1 LQDQRSDH
9 FCCNEGKDRVFALAE
24 KYDVRK
30 AERQTERP
38 SALQALKE
46 KSNVMMKFEEMRGA
60 SMHEQLAKEA
70 AAQMDHMLSNIKQ
83 KDVRMQEIRELR
95 MHIINYS
102 KTRDIYTAYR
112 KAGYSRNFF
121 EAHRKEIT
129 LHKAAKDAF
138 DQLGLKKIPKVSEL
152 NEEFNRLAKQKNADY
167 AQYRTERERMRD
179 RANARRNAE
188 MILRGQLN

>member
-1 LQDQRSDH
+1 MQDQRSDH

>member
-1 LQDQRSDH
+1 M
-9 FCCNEGKDRVFALAE
+9 FALAE

-138 DQLGLKKIPKVSEL
+138 DQLGLKKIPKVAEL

-167 AQYRTERERMRD
+167 AQYRADRERMRD
-179 RANARRNAE
+179 LANTRRNAE